1 MAKTKVTKGVKYT
14 DKDGKRH
21 VLNRQEFYDLIERL
35 NRKAK
40 ANHRIK
46 VIEDIKKAVDYIGKK
61 SENNITILP
70 TYTALLKINKLKEL
84 KKCY

>member
-1 MAKTKVTKGVKYT
+1 MAKGKTKVIKGVKYT

-40 ANHRIK
+40 VNHRIK
-46 VIEDIKKAVDYIGKK
+46 VIEEFEV
-61 SENNITILP
+61 E
-70 TYTALLKINKLKEL
+70 E
-84 KKCY
+84 

>member
-1 MAKTKVTKGVKYT
+1 MAKGKTKVTKGVKYT

-21 VLNRQEFYDLIERL
+21 VLNRQEFYELIEGL

-46 VIEDIKKAVDYIGKK
+46 VIEAIEVEG
-61 SENNITILP
+61 
-70 TYTALLKINKLKEL
+70 
-84 KKCY
+84 